1 MNVSAKMVATGALA
15 LGLAIA
21 TSASFAAKPEAAKA
35 ESSGKLSQRAEQ
47 LLTEA
52 QQAGKSSVVLLIAV
66 RPGATTQAVSGI
78 SRLGGRIDYRDDG
91 LGYIRASVPVG
102 QVKAVAAL
110 GSVQL
115 VEVDELVPLPDPRPE
130 GIAPLVPQVP
140 PVGSDSSQQSVPAD
154 RRDRRRPVHRCTSDV
169 GWPRRHDR
177 RRRSRHHARSP
188 EPAHHLDRRKK
199 DRGLGDRHRSVHRRR
214 PDVARHERSGVG
226 RPIHLQ
232 RPHIYSAERG
242 RLPHCP
248 VQRARSAARRRTGQ
262 RRQSRR

>member
-1 MNVSAKMVATGALA
+1 MNVSAKMVAAGALA

-21 TSASFAAKPEAAKA
+21 TSASFAAKPESAKA

-52 QQAGKSSVVLLIAV
+52 EQAGKSSVVLLIAV

-115 VEVDELVPLPDPRPE
+115 VEVDEPVPLPDPRPE

-140 PVGSDSSQQSVPAD
+140 P
-154 RRDRRRPVHRCTSDV
+154 
-169 GWPRRHDR
+169 
-177 RRRSRHHARSP
+177 
-188 EPAHHLDRRKK
+188 
-199 DRGLGDRHRSVHRRR
+199 
-214 PDVARHERSGVG
+214 
-226 RPIHLQ
+226 
-232 RPHIYSAERG
+232 
-242 RLPHCP
+242 
-248 VQRARSAARRRTGQ
+248 SAATPRNNPYLPIGETGAAQ
-262 RRQSRR
+262 FTAAHPTWDGRGVTIGVVDLGITLDHPSLVTHLHR